1 MTKQEL
7 MAQKDELSY
16 LEKVSKRSVFEIML
30 LAKNAAICDYSIGL
44 LSPKR
49 VAICLANSFKEFANF
64 LGCFK
69 SRSAKEYQTARRLFI
84 FAYLEQVCAIQKA
97 VTN

>member
-7 MAQKDELSY
+7 LAQKETLTY
-16 LEKVSKRSVFEIML
+16 LEKLTHRSAFEMML
-30 LAKNAAICDYSIGL
+30 LAKNAAICDYSFGL

-49 VAICLANSFKEFANF
+49 VAICLASSFKEFAEF

-69 SRSAKEYQTARRLFI
+69 TKHSREYRTARRLFI
-84 FAYLEQVCAIQKA
+84 FAYLEQVCAIQRA
-97 VTN
+97 VA

>member
-7 MAQKDELSY
+7 LSQKETLSY
-16 LEKVSKRSVFEIML
+16 LEKLTQHSAFEMML
-30 LAKNAAICDYSIGL
+30 LAKNAAICDYSFGL

-49 VAICLANSFKEFANF
+49 IAICLASSFKEFAAF

-69 SRSAKEYQTARRLFI
+69 NKNAREYRTARRLFI
-84 FAYLEQVCAIQKA
+84 YAYLEQVCAIQKSVA
-97 VTN
+97 